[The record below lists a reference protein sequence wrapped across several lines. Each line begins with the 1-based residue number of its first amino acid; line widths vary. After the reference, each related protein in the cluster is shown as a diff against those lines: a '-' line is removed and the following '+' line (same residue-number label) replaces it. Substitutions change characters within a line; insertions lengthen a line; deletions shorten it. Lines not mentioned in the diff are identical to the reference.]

1 MTPHPHLLS
10 HLQRAEEHV
19 ESARQS
25 WDVTDIARCA
35 ECVEHLRQAA
45 GEIQA
50 AQQFTNE
57 ATLQPPV
64 LAAKAKDRLQRLHG
78 SVNRLGRLVDS
89 AIAFHRRLA
98 IDTGMDEAMSS
109 RGNG

>member
-1 MTPHPHLLS
+1 
-10 HLQRAEEHV
+10 
-19 ESARQS
+19 
-25 WDVTDIARCA
+25 
-35 ECVEHLRQAA
+35 
-45 GEIQA
+45 
-50 AQQFTNE
+50 
-57 ATLQPPV
+57 V